1 VPHPEGHALVAAL
14 TGFGDE
20 LHRAGVPV
28 GAGQAIAFA
37 RAMSRL
43 DPADR
48 HDLYWAGR
56 ACLVSRQEDIA
67 TYDAVFAELFG
78 EGRRLAVRV
87 VGDLPAVAGA
97 PKGRSKAPSPAERAR
112 PSDAE
117 TGRLASDVDEL
128 REKDFA
134 SCSEEEL
141 ADIAR
146 LLARVSAVPPL
157 RLVRRTRPARSGI
170 RPDLRR
176 LLRELL
182 RQDASAIPRRW
193 RRRRVR
199 PRSIVLLLDVSGS
212 MSGYSRALLQFAYS
226 IASGPSRVEVFCFG
240 TRLTR
245 VSSALARRTPD
256 EALRRAAETV
266 VDWDGGT
273 RIGESVHQY
282 VRGIG
287 RRAGLRGA
295 IVIVCSDGLERGD
308 PELLAREMVRL
319 GRLAHRVVWV
329 NPLKGDAS
337 FEPITRGM
345 KAALPS
351 VHFLVSGHNLASL
364 EELAALVDALA

>member
-1 VPHPEGHALVAAL
+1 MLVAAL

-28 GAGQAIAFA
+28 GAGQVIALA

-43 DPADR
+43 DPADPD
-48 HDLYWAGR
+48 DLYWAGR

-78 EGRRLAVRV
+78 GGRHVALRV
-87 VGDLPAVAGA
+87 TGEFAGLAGA
-97 PKGRSKAPSPAERAR
+97 PSGRSKAPRPGERAR

-117 TGRLASDVDEL
+117 TGRLASDLDVL

-134 SCSEEEL
+134 RCSEKEL

-146 LLARVSAVPPL
+146 LLARVSAAPPL
-157 RLVRRTRPARSGI
+157 RRVRRTRPARSGV

-182 RQDASAIPRRW
+182 RQDASALPRRW
-193 RRRRVR
+193 RRHRVR
-199 PRSIVLLLDVSGS
+199 PRTIVLLLDVSGS

-245 VSSALARRTPD
+245 VSAALARRSPD
-256 EALRRAAETV
+256 EALRRAAAAV
-266 VDWDGGT
+266 ADWDGGT
-273 RIGESVHQY
+273 RIGESVHEY
-282 VRGIG
+282 VRGAG

-295 IVIVCSDGLERGD
+295 VVIVCSDGLERGD

-319 GRLAHRVVWV
+319 GRLAHRIVWV
-329 NPLKGDAS
+329 NPLKGDAG

-345 KAALPS
+345 KAALPA

-364 EELAALVDALA
+364 EDLAGLVDALA